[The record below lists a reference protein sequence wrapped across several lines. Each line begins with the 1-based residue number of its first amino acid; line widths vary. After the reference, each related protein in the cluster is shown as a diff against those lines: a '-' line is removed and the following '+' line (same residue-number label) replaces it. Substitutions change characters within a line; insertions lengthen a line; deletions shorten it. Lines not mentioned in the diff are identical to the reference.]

1 MVDVNQRKRVKS
13 GSRFEKLIEIACG
26 RYRKD
31 GTAIIYKNSEPLRP
45 SGKFGKGGM
54 VSAYYQK
61 KSVPDF
67 TGVLKGGQAIMF
79 EAKHVT
85 GKKSIPFSRMQEH
98 QEQYLIDFGNMGAKS
113 FVLIGFD
120 MTDFYMIPIDDYL
133 NFKEN
138 NGKKSL
144 NKSEIEM
151 YRVHNTEKGLNFL
164 EM

>member
-1 MVDVNQRKRVKS
+1 MVDINQQKRSKS
-13 GSRFEKLIEIACG
+13 GSRLEALIEKACE
-26 RYRKD
+26 RYRKE
-31 GTAIIYKNSEPLRP
+31 GLAIIYKNSEPLRP

-54 VSAYYQK
+54 ISAYYKK

-67 TGVLKGGQAIMF
+67 TGVLIGGRAIMF
-79 EAKHVT
+79 EAKHVS
-85 GKKSIPFSRMQEH
+85 GKPSMPFSRLQEH

-133 NFKEN
+133 CFKKY

-144 NKSEIEM
+144 NKNEIDD
-151 YRVHNTEKGLNFL
+151 YRIEKTTKGLKFL
-164 EM
+164 

>member
-13 GSRFEKLIEIACG
+13 GSRFEALIERACE

-31 GTAIIYKNSEPLRP
+31 GMAIIYKNSEPLKP
-45 SGKFGKGGM
+45 NGKFGKGGM
-54 VSAYYQK
+54 ISAYYQK

-79 EAKHVT
+79 EAKHVS
-85 GKKSIPFSRMQEH
+85 GKPSIPFSRLQEH
-98 QEQYLIDFGNMGAKS
+98 QEQYLIDFEAMGAQS
-113 FVLIGFD
+113 YVLIGFD

-133 NFKEN
+133 NFKAN

-144 NKSEIEM
+144 NKNEIED
-151 YRVHNTEKGLNFL
+151 YRIEKTIKGLDFI
-164 EM
+164 

>member
-1 MVDVNQRKRVKS
+1 MVDINQRKRVKS
-13 GSRFEKLIEIACG
+13 GSRFEALIERACDQ
-26 RYRKD
+26 YRKE
-31 GTAIIYKNSEPLRP
+31 GLAIIYKNSEPLRP

-54 VSAYYQK
+54 ISAYYQK

-85 GKKSIPFSRMQEH
+85 GSPSMPFSRLQEH
-98 QEQYLIDFGNMGAKS
+98 QEEYLVNFEAMGAES
-113 FVLIGFD
+113 YVLIGFD

-133 NFKEN
+133 NFKAN

-144 NKSEIEM
+144 NKNEIED
-151 YRVHNTEKGLNFL
+151 YRIEKTTKGLDFI
-164 EM
+164 

>member
-1 MVDVNQRKRVKS
+1 MVDINQQKRVKS
-13 GSRFEKLIEIACG
+13 GSRFEALIERACD
-26 RYRKD
+26 RYRED
-31 GTAIIYKNSEPLRP
+31 GMAVIYKNSEPLKPRN
-45 SGKFGKGGM
+45 KLGKGGA

-67 TGVLKGGQAIMF
+67 TGVLKGGRAIMI

-85 GKKSIPFSRMQEH
+85 GSPSMPFSRLQEH
-98 QEQYLIDFGNMGAKS
+98 QEQYLIDFEAMGARTY
-113 FVLIGFD
+113 VLIGFD

-151 YRVHNTEKGLNFL
+151 YRVHNDKKGLNFL

>member
-1 MVDVNQRKRVKS
+1 MVDINQQKRVKS
-13 GSRFEKLIEIACG
+13 GSNFEMLIERACEQ
-26 RYRKD
+26 YQND
-31 GTAIIYKNSEPLRP
+31 GIAIIYKNSEPLKPKRRL
-45 SGKFGKGGM
+45 GKSGM

-67 TGVLKGGQAIMF
+67 TGVLKGGQTIMI
-79 EAKHVT
+79 EAKHVI
-85 GKKSIPFSRMQEH
+85 GKPSIPFSRLQEH
-98 QEQYLIDFGNMGAKS
+98 QEQYLIDFGDMGAKS

>member
-1 MVDVNQRKRVKS
+1 MVDINQRKRVKS
-13 GSRFEKLIEIACG
+13 GSRFEALIERACE

-31 GTAIIYKNSEPLRP
+31 GVAIIYKNSEPLRP
-45 SGKFGKGGM
+45 SGKFGKGG
-54 VSAYYQK
+54 VISAYYQK

-85 GKKSIPFSRMQEH
+85 GKPSMPFNRLQEH
-98 QEQYLIDFGNMGAKS
+98 QEEYLIDFGNMGAKS

-120 MTDFYMIPIDDYL
+120 MADFYMIPIDDYL

-151 YRVHNTEKGLNFL
+151 YRVHNTENGLNFL
-164 EM
+164 E